1 VNEDTGRQL
10 HGWDATTYRA
20 DVGSPTMRSPVIGLL
35 LLETAP
41 DWDLLVARLERVSR
55 TVPMLRERVLRGPF
69 GLANPR
75 LGVDPSFD
83 LDFHLRRYRLPQPAT
98 WSDVLAEARRI
109 SLAQLDP
116 DRPLWRATVLEGLP
130 DGRAAFILKLH
141 HALADGQATVQ
152 LGAQIFDFAPD
163 ATAPTDLPE
172 PPAAVQPGMLDV
184 LTADVRDT
192 LERAAGRV
200 GGVVRAAP
208 GTAWRAVRDPRG
220 AVGDG
225 VGLARSLA
233 RFTLPA
239 GGRSLSPL
247 LRQRGTTYRFATIA
261 LPFRDLRTAAKD
273 AGFTVN
279 DAFLSA
285 VAGGMRRYHERHDAP
300 VDELRFNLPISLRT
314 EGAEAANAVTIARFP
329 FAIAEPDPVAR
340 MAPPTRSSTPGAP
353 SRRSA
358 WPTTSPR
365 WAGSSPSA
373 CWPPRPRPATSRRP
387 TCRACR
393 CPRTSPGYGSCA
405 CTRWWP
411 RSAPRSTSRC
421 SPTTAAPTSGSRQT
435 TPRWQTS
442 PSWSR
447 TSGRDSPRSSART
460 CPPTTRPQG
469 RKPLA
474 GAGWGA
480 VHCHPGGQP

>member
-35 LLETAP
+35 LLEVAP
-41 DWDLLVARLERVSR
+41 DWDALVARLERVSR

-300 VDELRFNLPISLRT
+300 VGELRFNLPISLRT

-329 FAIAEPDPVAR
+329 FGIAEPDPVTR
-340 MAPPTRSSTPGAP
+340 MAAAHEVVD
-353 SRRSA
+353 A
-358 WPTTSPR
+358 WRAEPALGLADDIASLGWFVPVGMLAAAAQASDITTSNVP
-365 WAGSSPSA
+365 GVPV
-373 CWPPRPRPATSRRP
+373 P
-387 TCRACR
+387 T
-393 CPRTSPGYGSCA
+393 Y
-405 CTRWWP
+405 
-411 RSAPRSTSRC
+411 
-421 SPTTAAPTSGSRQT
+421 
-435 TPRWQTS
+435 
-442 PSWSR
+442 
-447 TSGRDSPRSSART
+447 
-460 CPPTTRPQG
+460 
-469 RKPLA
+469 LA
-474 GAGWGA
+474 GARILRMYPLVATIGA
-480 VHCHPGGQP
+480 AINVTMLTYDGGAYVGVSADDSAVAEIAELVEDLRAGFAEVVGKDLPPDDPVPGS